1 MISDPNTVINV
12 DPCGSCILIADS
24 LPGLRSYAGKIVKSL
39 TERYVNIVEAE
50 DGQAVVELARAHA
63 PELVIMDV
71 SLTQLN
77 GIKAAAEI
85 WHHKPDT
92 KILFWTQYHREVY
105 VRDLRR
111 IVPVEAVHGYVLK
124 NHTDDKLRYAIL
136 SVWLHSNP
144 YTDPDVRQSMLPNP
158 REMLSDHEF
167 ETLQDLVLGLTEKAI
182 SMRRNISVRGVQ
194 CRTAAVYNKL
204 LPNKRGG
211 AGSTASAG
219 AGCFTPPTST
229 NALRCTLCGC
239 TYASLIGSTG
249 AKQTSVPS
257 MIAHHSSRV
266 FARNF
271 CSKHALMAGHPVRSC
286 RSAGRTP
293 GAMPRR
299 SSRAS

>member
-219 AGCFTPPTST
+219 AG
-229 NALRCTLCGC
+229 
-239 TYASLIGSTG
+239 
-249 AKQTSVPS
+249 SV
-257 MIAHHSSRV
+257 A
-266 FARNF
+266 
-271 CSKHALMAGHPVRSC
+271 AGHGPDA
-286 RSAGRTP
+286 SASGASSDPRLSEVFNPRARAFFEAVKRGLVEPDTLAAWEKDLDVWLRTEL
-293 GAMPRR
+293 GIER
-299 SSRAS
+299 

>member
-1 MISDPNTVINV
+1 MTSDAHAKNMEINA
-12 DPCGSCILIADS
+12 DPCGACVVIADS
-24 LPGLRSYAGKIVKSL
+24 LPGLRSYAAKIVKSL
-39 TERYVNIVEAE
+39 TEKYVTVIEAE
-50 DGQAVVELARAHA
+50 DGQTVVELAKAHA

-71 SLTQLN
+71 SLPLLN

-111 IVPVEAVHGYVLK
+111 IVPNEAVHGYVLK
-124 NHTDDKLRYAIL
+124 NHSDDKLRYAIL
-136 SVWLHSNP
+136 SVWFHSNP

-204 LPNKRGG
+204 LPGKRGG
-211 AGSTASAG
+211 AGSASAGGLGATANAAAGSAG
-219 AGCFTPPTST
+219 AG
-229 NALRCTLCGC
+229 
-239 TYASLIGSTG
+239 
-249 AKQTSVPS
+249 
-257 MIAHHSSRV
+257 
-266 FARNF
+266 
-271 CSKHALMAGHPVRSC
+271 
-286 RSAGRTP
+286 SAGSGAGLGSGSGLGPSSDPILSEVFNPRARAFFEAVKRGLVEPDSLAAWEKDLDVWLRTEL
-293 GAMPRR
+293 GIER
-299 SSRAS
+299 